1 MSIHAPDDREPNRRG
16 GWNETPG
23 ARGMIDDQLEAE
35 AAEQLGLP
43 HAVAADPQLRL
54 AEALRRG

>member
-1 MSIHAPDDREPNRRG
+1 
-16 GWNETPG
+16 
-23 ARGMIDDQLEAE
+23 MIDDQLEA
-35 AAEQLGLP
+35 AERLGLP